1 VADLV
6 LRDKIFVYNLDKMR
20 MGWVDYD
27 CKKKIPLYEPK
38 FS

>member
-27 CKKKIPLYEPK
+27 CKKKILSMKPK